1 MPIKIPALSNPT
13 NLGLHLAPGLDDEF
27 ISEAQFILDNTA
39 SKGGN
44 KQSIQET
51 IDALSTQSQ
60 NWMED
65 KDVDDM
71 FAECHGATTEEP
83 ENNE

>member
-13 NLGLHLAPGLDDEF
+13 NLGLHLAPGLEDEF
-27 ISEAQFILDNTA
+27 ITEAQFILDNTA
-39 SKGGN
+39 SKGGK

-51 IDALSTQSQ
+51 IDALSTQTH

-71 FAECHGATTEEP
+71 FAECPGTISEEP
-83 ENNE
+83 EINE